1 MPRMFRREQADKL
14 AAIRRGMDRG
24 THTEAQL
31 IAARMESSGQE
42 LDDAMQQYDADDYE
56 SWGH

>member
-1 MPRMFRREQADKL
+1 MPHKFRQSQADKL
-14 AAIRRGMDRG
+14 VAIRRGMDRG
-24 THTEAQL
+24 TASEADL
-31 IAARMESSGQE
+31 IAERMKSTGQE